1 MTAEELL
8 MMSDDVEAYSTDD
21 ALVIDAENRIILT
34 PAGGLLLGVESDEES
49 ERIKFICP
57 RIVGDNI
64 DLSTLQLRAIY
75 KNANGDKDFRICT
88 DITIDG
94 ENIRFSWSLS
104 RKVTRYKGM
113 VNFIICAIRTQSD
126 GSIKNEW
133 NTTLAEGTVLEG
145 LEVDI
150 SEEEFEEPKDI
161 VLQLLG
167 MLDEKASDI
176 SDAIEAQKAEVIS
189 AIQAEEKRVMETIP
203 EDYAY
208 IANLA
213 EENKQLKAN
222 AIKRTYSGETIVAT
236 DSSQAKFEG
245 LRVFGRSEQV
255 STTGAQLGYIDI
267 AYNEHN
273 GLNFIEDN
281 GNIIVNGTSTST
293 IWNRLIRC
301 ELVAGEKYTLSANE
315 NLNLNI
321 WDFTSSSSLG
331 GKSFGK
337 TSKTFTAP
345 NTGQYGIVLGGEAY
359 ALSNIKANIMV
370 NIGTE
375 ALPYEPYT
383 GGKPSPSPDYPQPIE
398 SVGDD
403 GSVDVGVYGK
413 NLLPYPYSS
422 GKNKTINGVT
432 FSVKDNGSIS
442 VKGTNTGTNDSDFF
456 LVGSWGIKNNIG
468 ILPKT
473 DLLLTAVLANI
484 PKVSIKA
491 YGFAEDG
498 TTTDIGILMSGSN
511 GLVIPKNL
519 IEILSGICVYV
530 SVNKNATVDTVI
542 YPMIRLATIANTTYE
557 QPYTKQ
563 SLSITTLNGLPA
575 IKVTDASIATYT
587 DADGVMWCAD
597 EVDFARGKYVQRVL
611 CDRVSSALNW
621 MYSSSTN
628 RFYANDTR
636 YRKAS
641 NSELQETYCNGEYL
655 NTHFKNNIASSI
667 SELPNMS
674 ISYINGSQSGY
685 SYKYFALNGDVDAW
699 KAFLDEN
706 EVYTLGILS
715 TPIETDLTTEE
726 IEAYKAL
733 QSNYPTTTVLNDENA
748 YTEVTLVADTKNHIE
763 QNYVPKSEFLSVV
776 DRVSAL
782 EQKALA

>member
-8 MMSDDVEAYSTDD
+8 MMSDEIETYAADD

-34 PAGGLLLGVESDEES
+34 PAGGLLLGVESDEEA
-49 ERIKFICP
+49 ERIKFVCP

-75 KNANGDKDFRICT
+75 RNANGDKDFRICT

-176 SDAIEAQKAEVIS
+176 SDAIEAQKAEVI
-189 AIQAEEKRVMETIP
+189 AEIKTEEARVMKTIP
-203 EDYAY
+203 EDYTY
-208 IANLA
+208 VYNLA

-222 AIKRTYSGETIVAT
+222 AIKRTYSDETIVAT

-331 GKSFGK
+331 DKSFGK

-375 ALPYEPYT
+375 ALPWEPYS
-383 GGKPSPSPDYPQPIE
+383 GGKPSPSPDYPQTIE

-413 NLLPYPYSS
+413 NLLKNTATTMTVRGVAFTVNDDGSVTIRGTATTNVDFYCNGGWSN
-422 GKNKTINGVT
+422 GKNILGVNEGTYIVSGTGDANIQLYIIKSSTVMYSAFNGEDITMSVADGGINAV
-432 FSVKDNGSIS
+432 FYR
-442 VKGTNTGTNDSDFF
+442 
-456 LVGSWGIKNNIG
+456 
-468 ILPKT
+468 
-473 DLLLTAVLANI
+473 VLAG
-484 PKVSIKA
+484 K
-491 YGFAEDG
+491 
-498 TTTDIGILMSGSN
+498 T
-511 GLVIPKNL
+511 
-519 IEILSGICVYV
+519 
-530 SVNKNATVDTVI
+530 VNKTI
-542 YPMIRLATIANTTYE
+542 YPMIRLASITDSTYE
-557 QPYTKQ
+557 PYTKQ
-563 SLSITTLNGLPA
+563 SLSVSTPSGLPA

-597 EVDFARGKYVQRVL
+597 EVDFARGKYVQRIGTKIYSRIIATGANSSGETAYIVAFGNIDDMVSGNWL
-611 CDRVSSALNW
+611 GFFCDSFRNEKQKENNVIRCGAYDKSVNLYTDDILFA
-621 MYSSSTN
+621 TAET
-628 RFYANDTR
+628 AN
-636 YRKAS
+636 
-641 NSELQETYCNGEYL
+641 EYL
-655 NTHFKNNIASSI
+655 AENPITVK
-667 SELPNMS
+667 
-674 ISYINGSQSGY
+674 YIL
-685 SYKYFALNGDVDAW
+685 A
-699 KAFLDEN
+699 
-706 EVYTLGILS
+706 
-715 TPIETDLTTEE
+715 TPIETDLSAEE

-733 QSNYPTTTVLNDENA
+733 TSNYPTTTILNDENA
-748 YTEVTLVADTKNHIE
+748 HMEVTLVADTKNHIE
-763 QNYVPKSEFLSVV
+763 QNYVPLESYKSLEA
-776 DRVSAL
+776 RVLAVEQAL
-782 EQKALA
+782 V